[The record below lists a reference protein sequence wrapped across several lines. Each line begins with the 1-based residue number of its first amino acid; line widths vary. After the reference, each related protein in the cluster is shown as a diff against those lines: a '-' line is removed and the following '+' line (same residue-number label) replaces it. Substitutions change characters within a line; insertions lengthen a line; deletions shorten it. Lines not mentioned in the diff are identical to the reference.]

1 MYCFFCLCICMDFV
15 VEIGKEE
22 FIIKMIVVVI
32 GIVFV
37 FVIFFDENVYGK
49 MYQWMDICCQC
60 VVGGCN

>member
-1 MYCFFCLCICMDFV
+1 MDFV

-37 FVIFFDENVYGK
+37 FVIFFDENAYGK
-49 MYQWMDICCQC
+49 MY
-60 VVGGCN
+60 